1 MLPSLLIHPHKPIHF
16 STSLIQQTTRHGKTL
31 HKNATYSIQFNSIQY
46 SRSGSSSL
54 QSLNDL
60 CKRRSCIRIL
70 IPTIPNECRIPL
82 RTRIWN
88 WQSLLMCMH
97 HHRDLSF
104 ILFRLLYLHR
114 LHAIVRDFPSEQLP
128 QIDSVRVHIGL
139 FCVNVSADHFR
150 SHPLIRS
157 TLPSHHSVGCSRL
170 KRMKRAKHRVP

>member
-31 HKNATYSIQFNSIQY
+31 HKNATYSIQFKSNQFNSIQY

-70 IPTIPNECRIPL
+70 IPTIPNERRIPL

-114 LHAIVRDFPSEQLP
+114 LHAIVWDLPREQFP
-128 QIDSVRVHIGL
+128 QIDPIRVHIGL
-139 FCVNVSADHFR
+139 LRVVVPVHDLGR
-150 SHPLIRS
+150 HPLIRS
-157 TLPSHHSVGCSRL
+157 ALPGH
-170 KRMKRAKHRVP
+170 